1 MPWKSFGFT
10 ADHIC
15 DICGF
20 SACQG
25 TGAASAAA
33 PDSASEAMDVDG
45 KSTDELMEALR
56 ASRDQ
61 VPALNMDGVC
71 VFLGSAGCPFMPMW
85 DAHQHIDRL

>member
-1 MPWKSFGFT
+1 M
-10 ADHIC
+10 
-15 DICGF
+15 
-20 SACQG
+20 
-25 TGAASAAA
+25 
-33 PDSASEAMDVDG
+33 EVDG

-85 DAHQHIDRL
+85 HVYQHIDRL